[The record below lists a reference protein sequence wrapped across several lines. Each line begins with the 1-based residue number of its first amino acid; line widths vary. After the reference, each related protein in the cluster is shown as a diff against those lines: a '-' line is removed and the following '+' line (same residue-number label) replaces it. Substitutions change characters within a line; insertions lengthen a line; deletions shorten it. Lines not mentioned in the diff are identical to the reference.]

1 MPVGT
6 RLPTVRELAV
16 MVSVTRLTGQNA
28 YRELQAGG
36 WIDSVVGRGSYV
48 SASTDSDA
56 VLATI
61 GRRITPEHTIND
73 RSRLTHM
80 PARRCPAFPPPDP
93 QPSPSPSFF
102 SSLHPL

>member
-16 MVSVTRLTGQNA
+16 MLSVTRLTAQNA

-61 GRRITPEHTIND
+61 GRRITPEHIMND
-73 RSRLTHM
+73 RSRLTHIAGVASPGFSV
-80 PARRCPAFPPPDP
+80 PAPEPYPT
-93 QPSPSPSFF
+93 S
-102 SSLHPL
+102 